1 MPIIFKTIGALGM
14 ILISTG
20 IVQKNNLRRNYLFV
34 FGGLFLLAYSLYL
47 RDPIF
52 APLQIIFMG
61 ASVYEIYRIQHTKI

>member
-1 MPIIFKTIGALGM
+1 MSILFKLIGALGM
-14 ILISTG
+14 ILISAG

-61 ASVYEIYRIQHTKI
+61 ASVYEIYRIKHSKI

>member
-1 MPIIFKTIGALGM
+1 MV
-14 ILISTG
+14 LISAG

-34 FGGLFLLAYSLYL
+34 FGGLLLFAYSLYL

-61 ASVYEIYRIQHTKI
+61 ASVYEIYRIQHIKI